1 MKPVKFTCWAAG
13 MLLTVCAFGQ
23 EFPRYEAGADYS
35 YVRFVPS
42 ANSTNNHSLNGG
54 GGSFVFN
61 VDEYFGIK
69 ADLQGYASTTSHFV
83 FPPSVN
89 FPGGA
94 SGSVSGNLFT
104 YLFGPQIKFRSPKVQ
119 PYAHLLVGGAHSN
132 VYGNAFTQLYQP
144 IAGACAF
151 SRAPSANAF
160 AMAVGGGLDL
170 PLTTLISIR
179 PAPRSTICSR
189 TSITDSISRI
199 RTIFDT
205 RAGLHSLSVDRNEL
219 QFV

>member
-23 EFPRYEAGADYS
+23 EFPRYEVGADYS

-69 ADLQGYASTTSHFV
+69 ADLQGYASTTSLFV

-94 SGSVSGNLFT
+94 SASVSGDLFT
-104 YLFGPQIKFRSPKVQ
+104 YLFGPRIRLPGTTHFKPFAQT
-119 PYAHLLVGGAHSN
+119 LVGVGHAT
-132 VYGNAFTQLYQP
+132 GTTAF
-144 IAGACAF
+144 AGAGTHN
-151 SRAPSANAF
+151 SF
-160 AMAVGGGLDL
+160 AMAVGGGLDIPMTHHWGVRAFEVDYL
-170 PLTTLISIR
+170 PTWFPETAGGNRVVQNNLR
-179 PAPRSTICSR
+179 VST
-189 TSITDSISRI
+189 
-199 RTIFDT
+199 
-205 RAGLHSLSVDRNEL
+205 GLR
-219 QFV
+219 FRF

>member
-23 EFPRYEAGADYS
+23 EFPRYEVGADYS

-69 ADLQGYASTTSHFV
+69 ADLQGYASTTSFFV

-119 PYAHLLVGGAHSN
+119 PYVHLLVGGAHSN
-132 VYGNAFTQLYQP
+132 VYGNAFTTICQP
-144 IAGACAF
+144 TAGACGF
-151 SRAPSANAF
+151 SKSPSGNAF
-160 AMAVGGGLDL
+160 AMTVGGGLDIPITSL
-170 PLTTLISIR
+170 VSIR
-179 PAPRSTICSR
+179 PAEIDYLLTDFNNRFNQSNQNNFRYSGG
-189 TSITDSISRI
+189 ITFTFGGS
-199 RTIFDT
+199 
-205 RAGLHSLSVDRNEL
+205 
-219 QFV
+219 Q